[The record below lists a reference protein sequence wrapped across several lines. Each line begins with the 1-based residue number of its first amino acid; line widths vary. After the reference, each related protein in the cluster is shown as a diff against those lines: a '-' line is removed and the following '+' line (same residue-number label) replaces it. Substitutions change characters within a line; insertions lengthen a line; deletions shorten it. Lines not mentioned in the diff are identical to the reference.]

1 MSYAS
6 KILIVDDEPH
16 ACESLKVFLSNQ
28 GYETQTCYN
37 GKEAIE
43 LLARASFD
51 LVLLDIMMPDI
62 SGFHVMDYINSQK
75 PKPLVIVITGHATVA
90 SAVESLRKGA
100 CDYLTKPY
108 DFIQLIDGVEN
119 ALEQSRLKKE
129 HEIVDRKLRQ
139 AESQYRLLVNASP
152 DLVYILNHEGE
163 FTFVNAAVERLLGY
177 KQSRLFGKHY
187 SSIVS
192 EEDIDKAKYHFNE
205 RRTGARA
212 TRCMELRLK
221 HFQNNGAPN
230 KFLTV
235 ELVAM
240 GMYDRPVDQIDKEL
254 MGTYGVARDIAHRKL
269 HEPQLLQAQ
278 KMEAIGTL
286 AGGIAHNFNNL
297 LMVIQGSVSLMLME
311 MDSTHPY
318 YVRLK
323 NIEKQV
329 QSGAELTSRLI
340 GYARMGKYEVK
351 TVDLNHLVREAS
363 DTFGR
368 TKKEITIHLE
378 LDKDL
383 YAIEADVAQVQQVLF
398 NLFVNAAD
406 AMPGGGDLILKTM
419 NTTHESLKG
428 KLYDP
433 KPGNY
438 ALLTITDTGIGMGKH
453 TIEHIFDPFFTTK
466 EMGRGTGLGLAS
478 VYGIIKGHGGYI
490 DVESKKGHGTTFSI
504 FLPAPEKPPLKV
516 VETANPSIKGAG
528 TILLVDDEE
537 TVLESGQD
545 FLEAMDYR
553 VFLARD
559 GKEAIEVYRK
569 NQDDIDIVI
578 LDIVMPDMNG
588 GEAYDRMK
596 EINPGLKVLLSSGNR
611 IDRQAT
617 DILERGCDG
626 FIRKPFSIRELFGKI
641 REILKKE

>member
-75 PKPLVIVITGHATVA
+75 AKPLVIVITGHATVA

-383 YAIEADVAQVQQVLF
+383 YAIEADVAQVQQVLL

-438 ALLTITDTGIGMGKH
+438 ALLTITDTGRGMGKH

-596 EINPGLKVLLSSGNR
+596 EINPGMKVLLSSGNR

>member
-6 KILIVDDEPH
+6 KILIVDNDPH
-16 ACESLKVFLSNQ
+16 TCEGLQVLLSNQ
-28 GYETQTCYN
+28 GYETQACNN

-43 LLARASFD
+43 LLAKDSFD
-51 LVLLDIMMPDI
+51 LVLLDIEMPDI
-62 SGFHVMDYINSQK
+62 TGFHIMDYINIQK

-108 DFIQLIDGVEN
+108 DFIQLIDAVEN
-119 ALEQSRLKKE
+119 ALEQSRFKKE
-129 HEIVDRKLRQ
+129 YELVEKKLRQ
-139 AESQYRLLVNASP
+139 AARQYRILVNASP
-152 DLVYILNHEGE
+152 DIVYVLNHEGE

-177 KQSRLFGKHY
+177 KRSLLYGKHY

-212 TRCMELRLK
+212 TWGLELRLK
-221 HFQNNGAPN
+221 HFQNNGVPN
-230 KFLTV
+230 KFLPV

-240 GMYDRPVDQIDKEL
+240 GMYDRPVDQKNKEL
-254 MGTYGVARDIAHRKL
+254 IGTYGVARDIAYRKF

-286 AGGIAHNFNNL
+286 AGGIAHDFNNL
-297 LMVIQGSVSLMLME
+297 LMVIQGSVSLMLLD

-318 YVRLK
+318 YEKLK
-323 NIEKQV
+323 KIEKQV

-368 TKKEITIHLE
+368 TKKEITIHRE
-378 LDKDL
+378 LDNNL
-383 YAIEADVAQVQQVLF
+383 CAIEADVAQVQQVLF

-406 AMPGGGDLILKTM
+406 AMPGGGNLIVKTV

-428 KLYDP
+428 RLYDP
-433 KPGNY
+433 KPGSY
-438 ALLTITDTGIGMGKH
+438 VQLTITDTGIGMDKQ
-453 TIEHIFDPFFTTK
+453 TIKRIFDPFFTTK
-466 EMGRGTGLGLAS
+466 KMGRGTGLGLAS

-504 FLPAPEKPPLKV
+504 FFPAQKKPNLKV
-516 VETANPSIKGAG
+516 VETAKPSTKVAG
-528 TILLVDDEE
+528 TILIVDDEE

-553 VFLARD
+553 VFLARN
-559 GKEAIEVYRK
+559 GKEAMEVYQK

-578 LDIVMPDMNG
+578 LDIAMSNMNG
-588 GEAYDRMK
+588 NDLYDRMK
-596 EINPGLKVLLSSGNR
+596 EVNPRLKVLHSSGKRLNWR
-611 IDRQAT
+611 EI
-617 DILERGCDG
+617 DILKPNSDG
-626 FIRKPFSIRELFGKI
+626 FIQKPFSIRELSGKI